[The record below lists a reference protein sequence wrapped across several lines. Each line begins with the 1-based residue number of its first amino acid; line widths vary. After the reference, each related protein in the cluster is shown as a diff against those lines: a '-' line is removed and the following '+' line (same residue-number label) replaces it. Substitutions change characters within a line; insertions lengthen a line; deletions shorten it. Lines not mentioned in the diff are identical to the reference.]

1 MRVVSGKYRGRK
13 IYPPKKF
20 HSRPTTDFAKE
31 SLFNILEHQLE
42 WEAFKVLD
50 LFAGSGSISVE
61 FLSRGAASV
70 LSVDKHPKVIQHLHQ
85 LKSEFNDENWSIS
98 KADVF
103 QFIEKSPQSF
113 DLIFADPPFGMKQMD
128 ELVDRVLNS
137 TILSDEGL
145 FILEHGGEHQFE
157 NHPQFTKTKNYGGVN
172 FTFFE
177 R

>member
-31 SLFNILEHQLE
+31 SLFNILEHQLD
-42 WEAFKVLD
+42 WEAFNVLD
-50 LFAGSGSISVE
+50 FFAGSGSISVE

-85 LKSEFNDENWSIS
+85 LKSEFNDDNWSINRS
-98 KADVF
+98 DVF
-103 QFIEKSPQSF
+103 QFIEKSPLSF
-113 DLIFADPPFGMKQMD
+113 DLIFADPPFGMDRID
-128 ELVDRVLNS
+128 ELVDQTFESKVLK
-137 TILSDEGL
+137 DDGL
-145 FILEHGGEHQFE
+145 FILEHGNEHDFQS
-157 NHPQFTKTKNYGGVN
+157 HPYFDRTKNYGGVN

-177 R
+177 K